1 MLHRVQEEPGQAL
14 LGFPTK
20 SIINN
25 DYAVKPQQQQKKLRK
40 TWFGEFLNSKT
51 CEGFFRVE

>member
-25 DYAVKPQQQQKKLRK
+25 DYAVKPQQQQK
-40 TWFGEFLNSKT
+40 NS
-51 CEGFFRVE
+51 ERPGLGSF